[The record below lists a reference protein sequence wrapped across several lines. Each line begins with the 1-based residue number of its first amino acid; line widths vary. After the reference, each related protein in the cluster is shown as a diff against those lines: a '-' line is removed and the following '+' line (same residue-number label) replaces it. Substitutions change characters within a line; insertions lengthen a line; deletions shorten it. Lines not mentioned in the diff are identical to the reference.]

1 MAGPPLRGCPGGP
14 KGAQGGPRSGAFYSI
29 SLYFILK
36 SIKCT
41 FWLGML
47 PLQGTPAGKN
57 IVCFI
62 ILYTILHNFTET
74 SIKYIFWLGFLPL
87 QGTPT
92 GKNNGVLLYFT
103 LFYII
108 LQTNQ

>member
-1 MAGPPLRGCPGGP
+1 MGAPPLRGCPGGP

-41 FWLGML
+41 FWLG
-47 PLQGTPAGKN
+47 
-57 IVCFI
+57 I
-62 ILYTILHNFTET
+62 
-74 SIKYIFWLGFLPL
+74 LPL

-92 GKNNGVLLYFT
+92 GKNKVFLLYYT
-103 LFYII
+103 LFYIN
-108 LQTNQ
+108 LQKNR